1 MSPSL
6 PLGSTSIKATMIAV
20 RSSEQRRALG
30 DFVRAQRERTA
41 PESLGLPPGSRR
53 RTPGLRREELAQ
65 LCGLS
70 TTWFTWIEQGRDV
83 SVSPSALARLASS
96 LRLGRAERAYLF
108 DIAGKRDPDQAADDA
123 NASIAPAVLACVETI
138 RSPAYILDRTWTAR
152 SWNAKAR
159 HLFAGWL
166 DAPGEHRYN
175 LLRFIFLT
183 PSARTLICDWE
194 PRARRVAAEFRAALQ
209 RPFQRS
215 HTARAHRGTARRQPR
230 IRTVLGTAR
239 RPGARRRRTH
249 VQPFARRLCPL
260 RAGDVRPRQPVRCE
274 IDAAGRAGKNSARRH
289 RLVAAVVVEAALRL
303 AAEPAGLDV
312 FHQQRARAV
321 FRVGQAFV

>member
-1 MSPSL
+1 
-6 PLGSTSIKATMIAV
+6 MIAV

-83 SVSPSALARLASS
+83 SVSPSALARLAGS

-123 NASIAPAVLACVETI
+123 NASIGPAVLACVETI

-194 PRARRVAAEFRAALQ
+194 ARARRVAAEFRAACSAHFNDPIL
-209 RPFQRS
+209 
-215 HTARAHRGTARRQPR
+215 RALIAELREGSREFAQFWEQHG
-230 IRTVLGTAR
+230 VLGR
-239 RPGARRRRTH
+239 EGGERTFNH
-249 VQPFARRLCPL
+249 PRDGFVRYEQVTFDLASQS
-260 RAGDVRPRQPVRCE
+260 DV
-274 IDAAGRAGKNSARRH
+274 KLTL
-289 RLVAAVVVEAALRL
+289 LVAPEKV
-303 AAEPAGLDV
+303 
-312 FHQQRARAV
+312 Q
-321 FRVGQAFV
+321 RVGTGLSPR

>member
-1 MSPSL
+1 
-6 PLGSTSIKATMIAV
+6 MITA

-41 PESLGLPPGSRR
+41 PESLGLSPGSRR

-83 SVSPSALARLASS
+83 SVSPGALARLAGT
-96 LRLGRAERAYLF
+96 LRLGRAERTYLF

-123 NASIAPAVLACVETI
+123 DALIAPAVLACVETI

-183 PSARTLICDWE
+183 PSARTLIRDWDA
-194 PRARRVAAEFRAALQ
+194 RARRVAAEFRAAC
-209 RPFQRS
+209 S
-215 HTARAHRGTARRQPR
+215 AHFNDPAL
-230 IRTVLGTAR
+230 RTLIAELREGSREFAQFWEQHGVLGR
-239 RPGARRRRTH
+239 EGGERTFNH
-249 VQPFARRLCPL
+249 PRDGFVRYRQVTFDLASQP
-260 RAGDVRPRQPVRCE
+260 DV
-274 IDAAGRAGKNSARRH
+274 K
-289 RLVAAVVVEAALRL
+289 LTLLL
-303 AAEPAGLDV
+303 APEKT
-312 FHQQRARAV
+312 Q
-321 FRVGQAFV
+321 RVGTGLSPR

>member
-1 MSPSL
+1 M
-6 PLGSTSIKATMIAV
+6 MAV

-166 DAPGEHRYN
+166 DAPDEHRYN

-194 PRARRVAAEFRAALQ
+194 ARARRVAAEFRAAC
-209 RPFQRS
+209 S
-215 HTARAHRGTARRQPR
+215 AHFNDPTLHALIAELREGSREFAQFWEQHG
-230 IRTVLGTAR
+230 VLGR
-239 RPGARRRRTH
+239 EGGERTFNH
-249 VQPFARRLCPL
+249 PRDGFVRYEQVTFDLASQS
-260 RAGDVRPRQPVRCE
+260 DV
-274 IDAAGRAGKNSARRH
+274 KLTL
-289 RLVAAVVVEAALRL
+289 LVALEKI
-303 AAEPAGLDV
+303 
-312 FHQQRARAV
+312 Q
-321 FRVGQAFV
+321 RVGTGLSPR

>member
-1 MSPSL
+1 
-6 PLGSTSIKATMIAV
+6 MIAV

-41 PESLGLPPGSRR
+41 PESLGLSPGSRR

-123 NASIAPAVLACVETI
+123 DALIAPAVLACVETI

-194 PRARRVAAEFRAALQ
+194 ARARRVAAEFRAAY
-209 RPFQRS
+209 S
-215 HTARAHRGTARRQPR
+215 AHFNDPILHALIAELREGSREFAQFWEQHG
-230 IRTVLGTAR
+230 VLGR
-239 RPGARRRRTH
+239 EGGERTFNH
-249 VQPFARRLCPL
+249 PRDGFVRYEQVTFDLASQS
-260 RAGDVRPRQPVRCE
+260 DV
-274 IDAAGRAGKNSARRH
+274 KLTL
-289 RLVAAVVVEAALRL
+289 LVAPEKI
-303 AAEPAGLDV
+303 
-312 FHQQRARAV
+312 Q
-321 FRVGQAFV
+321 RVGTGLSPR

>member
-1 MSPSL
+1 
-6 PLGSTSIKATMIAV
+6 MIAA

-83 SVSPSALARLASS
+83 SVSPGALARLAKA
-96 LRLGRAERAYLF
+96 LRLGRAERTYLF
-108 DIAGKRDPDQAADDA
+108 DIAGKRDPDQPADSPDTF
-123 NASIAPAVLACVETI
+123 IAPAVLACVETI
-138 RSPAYILDRTWTAR
+138 RSPAYVLDRTWTAR
-152 SWNAKAR
+152 SWNAAAQ

-166 DAPGEHRYN
+166 DAPAPHRYN

-194 PRARRVAAEFRAALQ
+194 TRARRVAAEFRAACSAHFNDPELQ
-209 RPFQRS
+209 TLIAELRDQSREFVQFWEQ
-215 HTARAHRGTARRQPR
+215 HG
-230 IRTVLGTAR
+230 VLGR
-239 RPGARRRRTH
+239 EGGERTFNH
-249 VQPFARRLCPL
+249 PRDGFVRYEQVTFDLASQS
-260 RAGDVRPRQPVRCE
+260 DV
-274 IDAAGRAGKNSARRH
+274 KLTM
-289 RLVAAVVVEAALRL
+289 LVA
-303 AAEPAGLDV
+303 PP
-312 FHQQRARAV
+312 
-321 FRVGQAFV
+321 